1 MEPVAYEKEGLGSK
15 LMGGGRRK
23 KTRKTKKSRKS
34 RRKAQKSRRR

>member
-15 LMGGGRRK
+15 LMGGRRK
-23 KTRKTKKSRKS
+23 KSRKTKKSRKS